1 MHQDAHEF
9 LNYTLNTIAED
20 VQKYQQRIA
29 DENSSIHS
37 DSSQGNGTDSST
49 GTHTHTHN
57 LTHYMKYLHYTFIF
71 SFKS

>member
-29 DENSSIHS
+29 EESDGKNSSIHS
-37 DSSQGNGTDSST
+37 GSSQGNGTDTST
-49 GTHTHTHN
+49 GKYN
-57 LTHYMKYLHYTFIF
+57 LHLF
-71 SFKS
+71 SQLL